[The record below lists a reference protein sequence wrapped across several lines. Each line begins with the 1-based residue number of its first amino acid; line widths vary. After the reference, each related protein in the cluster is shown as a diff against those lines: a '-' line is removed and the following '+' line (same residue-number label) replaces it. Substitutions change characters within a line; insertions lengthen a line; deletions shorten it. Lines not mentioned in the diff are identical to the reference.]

1 MAVCHEAHPKSH
13 RSFIV
18 VAYAATP
25 AGKLGPVSMPDRC
38 VEEVDD
44 VVLTKP
50 CHIVVSHWRP
60 RSTGPCFPIC
70 VAKCATHDR
79 AFTLYPPSQI
89 PYGRVGVAPVALDG
103 ETFVHAP
110 DHDPPESEAG
120 VPPPSTDTAAST
132 ESPPLSWETTFL
144 AAACDAAE
152 GKSWSRDDGPL
163 WWQTQRR
170 RIVRGAK
177 LFGIDTGLADPARDI
192 HAGEL
197 EMAALVLRDAAR
209 DWSEASGYR
218 SRGTVVTSAM
228 LGLPRGRC
236 VLDRVLVAG
245 ALAGLWGRPYR
256 WEPRRGQ
263 LRDLL
268 AERQRPP

>member
-13 RSFIV
+13 RSFVV

-38 VEEVDD
+38 VEDVGDVD
-44 VVLTKP
+44 VIVAKP

-70 VAKCATHDR
+70 VAKCTTHDR

-89 PYGRVGVAPVALDG
+89 PYGRFGVAPVALDG
-103 ETFVHAP
+103 ETLVDAL
-110 DHDPPESEAG
+110 DDALPESAEMAHG
-120 VPPPSTDTAAST
+120 RA
-132 ESPPLSWETTFL
+132 SPPLSWETTFL
-144 AAACDAAE
+144 AAACDATR
-152 GKSWSRDDGPL
+152 GQPWSREGGPL

-170 RIVRGAK
+170 LIVRGAK

-192 HAGEL
+192 YAGEL
-197 EMAALVLRDAAR
+197 EIAALVLRDAAR

-228 LGLPRGRC
+228 RGLPRGRC

>member
-1 MAVCHEAHPKSH
+1 MAICHEAHPKGQ

-38 VEEVDD
+38 VEDVGD
-44 VVLTKP
+44 VVLAKP
-50 CHIVVSHWRP
+50 CHIVVSHWRS

-79 AFTLYPPSQI
+79 AFTLYPPSHI

-103 ETFVHAP
+103 ETLVDAL
-110 DHDPPESEAG
+110 DDDLSEPEMAHG
-120 VPPPSTDTAAST
+120 RA
-132 ESPPLSWETTFL
+132 PPLSWETTFL

-152 GKSWSRDDGPL
+152 GKPWSRDAGPL

-177 LFGIDTGLADPARDI
+177 LFGIDTGLSDPARDI

-197 EMAALVLRDAAR
+197 EIAALVLRDDAR
-209 DWSEASGYR
+209 AWSRASGYQ
-218 SRGTVVTSAM
+218 SRGAVVTHAM
-228 LGLPRGRC
+228 RGLPRGRC

-268 AERQRPP
+268 AERKRPP